1 MKKSFILISAVAS
14 MLLVAACGSGEKT
27 NPLWGLWMQKPVFG
41 PKTEIMFN
49 DDNTGFV
56 FVADTV
62 QFETKWQQDSL
73 LRVNYF
79 EVSSSQK
86 THGEFKYYRVEIDG
100 DMMKLEEVKTGKV
113 TNYSR
118 YVE

>member
-1 MKKSFILISAVAS
+1 MKKSFLLISAVAT
-14 MLLVAACGSGEKT
+14 MLFVAACGGEKV
-27 NPLWGLWMQKPVFG
+27 NPLWGLWTQKPVFG

-62 QFETKWQQDSL
+62 MYETKWQQDSL
-73 LRVNYF
+73 LRVSYF
-79 EVSSSQK
+79 GTELPRKHVGKFK
-86 THGEFKYYRVEIDG
+86 TFRVTIDG
-100 DMMKLEEVKTGKV
+100 DKMKLEDVKTGQV
-113 TNYSR
+113 TKYSR